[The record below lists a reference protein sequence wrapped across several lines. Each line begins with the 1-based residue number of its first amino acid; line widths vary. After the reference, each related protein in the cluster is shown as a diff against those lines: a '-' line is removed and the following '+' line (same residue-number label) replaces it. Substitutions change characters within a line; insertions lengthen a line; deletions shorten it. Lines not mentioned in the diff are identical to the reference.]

1 MKSVRITLLITA
13 VLLPVMALAN
23 AGVKA
28 PEQINWP
35 FDGVLGKIDKPSVQ
49 RGLQVY
55 KEVCSACHGLKRVP
69 FRSLTGIG
77 FSEAEAKAFAAEYT
91 VTDGPNDDGEMF
103 DRPGRASDK
112 FPSPYANDKAARAMQ
127 NGALPPDLSLI
138 VKARADGANYVHSIL
153 TGYEGAPAYRCQ
165 KVLDGK
171 CIKFKHLSDVDATV
185 AEAAAKEAERVA
197 AEQEAKKEVADDSS
211 AADVADGQTVG
222 QLLRCSDIQHS
233 ESVDADGKKVS
244 TETCA
249 EMGKTMHYNPY
260 FPGKQIAMPAPL
272 ADDQVTYQDDTK
284 ATKEQMSRD
293 VVSFLQW
300 AAEPEM
306 EARKRMGIKVIIFL
320 SIMTIF
326 FYITKKRIW
335 SNLEH

>member
-13 VLLPVMALAN
+13 VLLPAMALAST
-23 AGVKA
+23 GVKA
-28 PEQINWP
+28 PQQINWS

-55 KEVCSACHGLKRVP
+55 KEVCAACHGLKRVP

-77 FSEAEAKAFAAEYT
+77 FSEAETKAFAAEYT

-103 DRPGRASDK
+103 DRPGRPSDK

-138 VKARADGANYVHSIL
+138 VKARADGANYLHSLL
-153 TGYEGAPAYRCQ
+153 TGYEEAPAYRCE

-171 CIKFKHLSDVDATV
+171 CVKFKHLSDVDATV
-185 AEAAAKEAERVA
+185 AEAAAKEAEKVA
-197 AEQEAKKEVADDSS
+197 AEQEAKKETKDGEETAEAATAD
-211 AADVADGQTVG
+211 APKEQAVG
-222 QLLRCSDIQHS
+222 QLFYCSDIQHG
-233 ESVDADGKKVS
+233 EGV
-244 TETCA
+244 ETCV
-249 EMGKTMHYNPY
+249 EMGKAMHYNPY

-293 VVSFLQW
+293 VVNFLQW

-320 SIMTIF
+320 SIMTAF